1 MLNEVLVYNI
11 VDDLWV
17 LFLGKVYNLIFLC
30 EKYKGKNFICIFCKE
45 KNRFSICM
53 LCQLSFIDILQV
65 VVDII
70 FEEFMYFFSVFFMN
84 NN

>member
-30 EKYKGKNFICIFCKE
+30 EKYKGKNFICIRIK
-45 KNRFSICM
+45 
-53 LCQLSFIDILQV
+53 
-65 VVDII
+65 
-70 FEEFMYFFSVFFMN
+70 
-84 NN
+84 

>member
-30 EKYKGKNFICIFCKE
+30 EKYKGKNFICIFCK
-45 KNRFSICM
+45 KRNRFRFSICM

-65 VVDII
+65 FVDII
-70 FEEFMYFFSVFFMN
+70 FEEFMYFLVYFL
-84 NN
+84 

>member
-30 EKYKGKNFICIFCKE
+30 EKYKGKNFICIFFQKRI
-45 KNRFSICM
+45 KQVQYLYVM
-53 LCQLSFIDILQV
+53 LV
-65 VVDII
+65 
-70 FEEFMYFFSVFFMN
+70 N
-84 NN
+84 

>member
-30 EKYKGKNFICIFCKE
+30 EKYKGKNFICIFFQ
-45 KNRFSICM
+45 RFSICM

-70 FEEFMYFFSVFFMN
+70 FEEFMYFFSVFL
-84 NN
+84 

>member
-30 EKYKGKNFICIFCKE
+30 EKYKGKNFICIFFQKRI
-45 KNRFSICM
+45 KRFSICM

-65 VVDII
+65 VVDVI
-70 FEEFMYFFSVFFMN
+70 F
-84 NN
+84 

>member
-30 EKYKGKNFICIFCKE
+30 EKYKGKNFIYIFFQKRI
-45 KNRFSICM
+45 KQVQYLYVM
-53 LCQLSFIDILQV
+53 LVKF
-65 VVDII
+65 
-70 FEEFMYFFSVFFMN
+70 Y
-84 NN
+84 